1 MKYTVESVKA
11 VMNGL
16 NSFQVMQEV
25 LNELDVKQ
33 TNMVMN
39 QLAKHSKVSIVN
51 NNGVQVMY
59 IAKEESQ
66 LLTLW
71 LVVKLMLCLT
81 VLANIEAYTYVLQME
96 LY

>member
-39 QLAKHSKVSIVN
+39 QLAKYSKVSVVN
-51 NNGVQVMY
+51 TKGVQVLY

-66 LLTLW
+66 
-71 LVVKLMLCLT
+71 
-81 VLANIEAYTYVLQME
+81 
-96 LY
+96 